1 MSLEVA
7 GDVNRDRALVAAQFA
22 LLAVILA
29 GGQRGRGRPRL
40 VQVMGSVLSAGGL
53 GLLVWSGRALGRNLT
68 PLPTPVAGSTL
79 VQRGPYRFV
88 RHPIY
93 TALLLLA
100 GGWSVARGGG
110 MSVVGTLLLGALL
123 RQKAGIEDAALAARH
138 PDHAAYRARTGAFLP
153 RIGRR

>member
-1 MSLEVA
+1 MSTAA

-29 GGQRGRGRPRL
+29 GGRRGRGRPR
-40 VQVMGSVLSAGGL
+40 SVWVTGAALRAGGL
-53 GLLVWSGRALGRNLT
+53 GLLVWSGRTLGRNLT

-79 VQRGPYRFV
+79 VQRGPYRHV

-100 GGWSVARGGG
+100 GGWTVARGGLV
-110 MSVVGTLLLGALL
+110 SVAGTFLLAGLL
-123 RQKAGIEDAALAARH
+123 RHKAGIEDAALAGRH

-153 RIGRR
+153 RTGRR

>member
-1 MSLEVA
+1 M
-7 GDVNRDRALVAAQFA
+7 NRDRALVAAQFA

-29 GGQRGRGRPRL
+29 GGRGRGRPR
-40 VQVMGSVLSAGGL
+40 SVRAAGEALGAGGL
-53 GLLVWSGRALGRNLT
+53 ILLVWSGRTLGRNLT
-68 PLPTPVAGSTL
+68 PLPTPVADGTL
-79 VQRGPYRFV
+79 VQRGPYLLV

-100 GGWSVARGGG
+100 GGWTFARGGR
-110 MSVVGTLLLGALL
+110 MSVVGTLLLAGLL
-123 RQKAGIEDAALAARH
+123 WHKAGIEDAALAARH

>member
-1 MSLEVA
+1 MSTAA

-29 GGQRGRGRPRL
+29 GGRRGRGRPR
-40 VQVMGSVLSAGGL
+40 SVRVTGAALRAGGL
-53 GLLVWSGRALGRNLT
+53 GLLVWSGRTLGRNLT
-68 PLPTPVAGSTL
+68 PLPTPVAGGML
-79 VQRGPYRFV
+79 VQRGPYRHV

-100 GGWSVARGGG
+100 GGWTVARGGLV
-110 MSVVGTLLLGALL
+110 SVAGTFLLAGLL
-123 RQKAGIEDAALAARH
+123 RHKAGIEDAALAGRH

-153 RIGRR
+153 RTGRR

>member
-1 MSLEVA
+1 M
-7 GDVNRDRALVAAQFA
+7 NRDRALVAAQFA

-29 GGQRGRGRPRL
+29 GGRRGRGRPR
-40 VQVMGSVLSAGGL
+40 SVRVTGAALRAGGL
-53 GLLVWSGRALGRNLT
+53 GLLVWSGRTLGRNLT

-79 VQRGPYRFV
+79 VQRGPYRHV

-100 GGWSVARGGG
+100 GGWTVARGGLV
-110 MSVVGTLLLGALL
+110 SVAGTFLLAGLL
-123 RQKAGIEDAALAARH
+123 RHKAGIEDAALAGRH

-153 RIGRR
+153 RTGRR

>member
-1 MSLEVA
+1 M
-7 GDVNRDRALVAAQFA
+7 NRDRALVAAQFA

-29 GGQRGRGRPRL
+29 GGRRGRGRPRS
-40 VQVMGSVLSAGGL
+40 VRAAGSVLDAGGL
-53 GLLVWSGRALGRNLT
+53 GLLVWSGRTLGRNLT

-93 TALLLLA
+93 TALLVLA
-100 GGWSVARGGG
+100 GGWSVARGGWT
-110 MSVVGTLLLGALL
+110 SAAGTLLLAGLL
-123 RQKAGIEDAALAARH
+123 RHKAGIEDAALAARH
-138 PDHAAYRARTGAFLP
+138 PEHAAYRARTGAFLP

>member
-1 MSLEVA
+1 M
-7 GDVNRDRALVAAQFA
+7 NCDRALVAAQFA

-29 GGQRGRGRPRL
+29 GGRRGRGRPR
-40 VQVMGSVLSAGGL
+40 SVRAAGEALGAGGL
-53 GLLVWSGRALGRNLT
+53 TLLVWSGRTLGRNLT

-79 VQRGPYRFV
+79 VKRGPYRHV

-100 GGWSVARGGG
+100 GGWTVARGGG
-110 MSVVGTLLLGALL
+110 MSVAGTLLLAGLL
-123 RQKAGIEDAALAARH
+123 RHKAGIEDAALAARH
-138 PDHAAYRARTGAFLP
+138 PDHPAYRARTGAFLP